1 MFRIPLGQSS
11 SISTHAPARGAT
23 KFCIDSVPVWH
34 ISTHAPA
41 RGATYF
47 STIFLE
53 APRIST
59 HAPARG
65 ATCAT
70 GKLRYGRPYF
80 NPRSREG
87 SDLLYE
93 PPMCRIKNFN
103 PRSREGSDSRSFW
116 HPQPSDQFQPT
127 LPRGERPLIL
137 SPP

>member
-65 ATCAT
+65 ATGYYNMDCMIGIFQPTLPRGERLRSRTCAVQADD
-70 GKLRYGRPYF
+70 F

-87 SDLLYE
+87 SDETLL
-93 PPMCRIKNFN
+93 
-103 PRSREGSDSRSFW
+103 
-116 HPQPSDQFQPT
+116 PT
-127 LPRGERPLIL
+127 FLALSISTHAPARGATK
-137 SPP
+137 S